1 MMGVGWDGWDVR
13 RGERGV
19 RSTRGIGDG
28 EGLLVSSIL
37 MRLTCGASGAL

>member
-1 MMGVGWDGWDVR
+1 MCGGGKW
-13 RGERGV
+13 EV

-37 MRLTCGASGAL
+37 MRLTCGAWGVL